1 MGDVEKMKQE
11 AAVMKDRII
20 QLENNAVQL
29 KKEFDQSVVDG
40 ESKQAIHELSN
51 YISPCRLFI
60 ARKAGYSS
68 WDDLYSCI
76 KS

>member
-40 ESKQAIHELSN
+40 ESK
-51 YISPCRLFI
+51 LFT
-60 ARKAGYSS
+60 S
-68 WDDLYSCI
+68 
-76 KS
+76 